1 MISTERF
8 RELALALAGTT
19 EVPHV
24 DRAAFRTTRRIFA
37 TLAPTGSSAN
47 LFLGPEL
54 QALLTHARPTMF
66 AALPNRWGQ
75 EGWTAVDL
83 AVVDEGALK
92 DALVAAHGL
101 CKPAPAKKP
110 GSSTVKAKPAR

>member
-1 MISTERF
+1 MVSTDRF
-8 RELALALAGTT
+8 RSLALSLTGTT

-37 TLAPTGSSAN
+37 TLAPTGTSAN

-54 QALLTHARPTMF
+54 QGMFTHARPTVF
-66 AALPNRWGQ
+66 APLPNRWGH
-75 EGWTAVDL
+75 EGWTTVEL

-101 CKPAPAKKP
+101 AQPATKAKKRA
-110 GSSTVKAKPAR
+110 STTKPTR